1 MTTPRSLA
9 GAVEHYLKS
18 RRQLGF
24 ALKSEHWALPSL
36 AQYARRIGHRGPV
49 TCSLAVNWSAQ
60 SANQPQRACRL
71 NMVRRFARFRQAYD
85 PATQIPPPGVLGPGF
100 CRRPV
105 HIYTEQEIG
114 TLLRATA
121 LLGSPQQL
129 RVASL
134 RTVLGLLACTG
145 MRVSEALRLQR
156 RDLDWHNRFLTVE
169 QSKSG
174 QARILMLQASTVGAL
189 RAYER
194 LRNKAHPVATCPAFF
209 LSSTGRPLPYSTVRD
224 GFLQLRRHLGWTQ
237 RPAPRLHDLRHTFA
251 VRCLLAWSRRKQPVG
266 HLVLSL
272 STYLGHRQV
281 TDTYWYFSALPELMA
296 VASRRFQAHAGSSLL

>member
-1 MTTPRSLA
+1 MKNPRSLA
-9 GAVEHYLKS
+9 SAVEHYLKS

-36 AQYARRIGHRGPV
+36 AQYARRIGHRGPL

-60 SANQPQRACRL
+60 SASQPQRACRL

-85 PATQIPPPGVLGPGF
+85 PATQIPPQGVLGPGF
-100 CRRPV
+100 RRRPV

-114 TLLRATA
+114 ALLRATA

-145 MRVSEALRLQR
+145 MRISEALRLQR
-156 RDLDWHNRFLTVE
+156 RDLDWHSRFLTVA

-174 QARILMLQASTVGAL
+174 QARILVLQASTVGAL

-224 GFLQLRRHLGWTQ
+224 GFLQLRRHLDWTQ

-251 VRCLLAWSRRKQPVG
+251 VRRLLAWSRRKQPVG
-266 HLVLSL
+266 NLILSL
-272 STYLGHRQV
+272 ATYLGHRQV
-281 TDTYWYFSALPELMA
+281 TDTYWYFSAIPELMA
-296 VASRRFQAHAGSSLL
+296 AASRRFQSQAGSSLL